1 MIMKREVAFRIKR
14 EAMGLSQKDIAE
26 FAKVSGSTV
35 SMYENGQLTKESTI
49 KLLEDTMYSTIDRIY
64 PYSTRDRYEFNVR
77 LYERLWEVSET
88 VNDKKRFLNQLLLSV
103 GFIQKDDIQK
113 ERPNYS
119 HSGNREYVFEG

>member
-1 MIMKREVAFRIKR
+1 MKREVAFRIKR

-64 PYSTRDRYEFNVR
+64 LYSTRDRYEFNVR

-88 VNDKKRFLNQLLLSV
+88 VNDKKKIPQPAVIV
-103 GFIQKDDIQK
+103 G
-113 ERPNYS
+113 RLYS
-119 HSGNREYVFEG
+119 EG